1 MNLNKDTK
9 YHKYKEYVSE
19 HTDTF
24 DIAKNRKKFLI
35 LPFNSEQND
44 YTAEPTESSYPIDI
58 PSIEPTCYP
67 SYAPTFVP
75 TSISTSNISS
85 SKHTYDHNVYYVTIS
100 ITSFCFFLMFL
111 YLYKIYYINRYKIH
125 KLQQKSKRFEIPY
138 TDTRYADYNS
148 VF

>member
-35 LPFNSEQND
+35 LPYRDPPD
-44 YTAEPTESSYPIDI
+44 YTTEPTESIYPIDI
-58 PSIEPTCYP
+58 SSIEPTCYP

-75 TSISTSNISS
+75 TPISTNMTINSP
-85 SKHTYDHNVYYVTIS
+85 KHTYDQNVYYITVS

-111 YLYKIYYINRYKIH
+111 YLYKIYYINRYKIY
-125 KLQQKSKRFEIPY
+125 KLQQKSKRFETHTDVRY
-138 TDTRYADYNS
+138 TDYNS